1 MAAQRPHRPK
11 RRQLALTLSAMLFL
25 TTPLLMTL
33 SSCGGGS
40 ALDNA
45 ATLNNPGRT
54 SSQKLSFAYF
64 QRCVNP
70 VLVTP
75 LPIPG
80 APPPNTGTSSCA
92 AGGCHDNITGT
103 GGALRL
109 VGGAVNVKLADAP
122 DSIRNSDMYKNYFSS
137 LASSVVGAPEQSALL
152 NKPLALGVL
161 HGGGVVFGSA
171 DDVAA
176 RTLRYWINRP
186 VPEGQ
191 DEFSSSANSMFTP
204 PDATTGQCNIP

>member
-1 MAAQRPHRPK
+1 MATQRPRPPQ
-11 RRQLALTLSAMLFL
+11 RRHIALTLSAMLLL
-25 TTPLLMTL
+25 TSALATL

-54 SSQKLSFAYF
+54 GSQKLSFAYF

-80 APPPNTGTSSCA
+80 APPPNTGTSTCA

-109 VGGAVNVKLADAP
+109 VGGAVKVNLADTP
-122 DSIRNSDMYKNYFSS
+122 DSIRNSDMYKNYYSS
-137 LASSVVGAPEQSALL
+137 LGNSVVGAPEQSALL
-152 NKPLALGVL
+152 NKPLVRGVL

-171 DDVAA
+171 DDLAA
-176 RTLRYWINRP
+176 RALRYWINRP

-204 PDATTGQCNIP
+204 PDATTGLCNIP